1 MGPKKARFRCQG
13 TGPSRHVLAPDFGL
27 QCPSGCSKK
36 DGKERSVNAGEGRV
50 EVGEGGES

>member
-36 DGKERSVNAGEGRV
+36 GRKRRSVNAGEGRV